1 MHFWQ
6 KAGVLAVTM
15 MALTGCMH
23 RSNAVGGDG
32 RPHAPSNQP
41 VVGASEGEGPVGQ
54 PQGD

>member
-15 MALTGCMH
+15 MALTGCLH